1 MKIKGGDR
9 RPFSV
14 KVQEGSTL
22 MAVRF
27 RCPQCGK
34 KLKADPQQ
42 VGKRFQCT
50 TCGRIGIIPR
60 WQNQIDM
67 PSEGD
72 LLEQQPE
79 AAEASPETE
88 EEPIRFST
96 ARNGRREEDMDM
108 TPMVDVTF
116 LLLIF
121 FMLTASFAQQKALET
136 PAPDPTQQAAQSRNL
151 EELEE
156 DDDYIVIR
164 VDETSVVWV
173 EDHEAPTR
181 QELLSLLR
189 QRRSGG
195 GGPSRVLVTFHEKAR
210 HATVVMVFD
219 TARAAGFEDIRKAPD
234 EENF

>member
-1 MKIKGGDR
+1 
-9 RPFSV
+9 
-14 KVQEGSTL
+14 
-22 MAVRF
+22 MAIRF

-50 TCGRIGIIPR
+50 ACGRIGIIPR

-67 PSEGD
+67 PSEGE
-72 LLEQQPE
+72 LLDQPAPPRTGE
-79 AAEASPETE
+79 PPAAAG
-88 EEPIRFST
+88 EPPVRFST
-96 ARNGRREEDMDM
+96 GGRFRREDEMDM

-121 FMLTASFAQQKALET
+121 FMITASFAQQKALET
-136 PAPDPTQQAAQSRNL
+136 PTPDPTQQAAQSRNL
-151 EELEE
+151 EDLEE
-156 DDDYIVIR
+156 DDDYIIIR

-195 GGPSRVLVTFHEKAR
+195 GGPSRILVTFHEKAR
-210 HATVVMVFD
+210 HDTVIMVFD
-219 TARAAGFEDIRKAPD
+219 AARAAGFEDIRKAPD
-234 EENF
+234 EESF

>member
-1 MKIKGGDR
+1 
-9 RPFSV
+9 
-14 KVQEGSTL
+14 

-50 TCGRIGIIPR
+50 GCGRIGIIPR

-67 PSEGD
+67 PSEGQ
-72 LLEQQPE
+72 LLDQ
-79 AAEASPETE
+79 ADSLR
-88 EEPIRFST
+88 EEPQKKEETLPPVRFST
-96 ARNGRREEDMDM
+96 SGRRREEEMDM

-121 FMLTASFAQQKALET
+121 FMLTASFAKQKALET
-136 PAPDPTQQAAQSRNL
+136 PSPDPTQQAAQSRSL

-156 DDDYIVIR
+156 DDDYIIIR

-210 HATVVMVFD
+210 HDTVVMVFD
-219 TARAAGFEDIRKAPD
+219 AARAAGFEDIRKAPD
-234 EENF
+234 EEEF

>member
-1 MKIKGGDR
+1 
-9 RPFSV
+9 
-14 KVQEGSTL
+14 

-34 KLKADPQQ
+34 KLKADPKQ

-60 WQNQIDM
+60 WQSQVDM
-67 PSEGD
+67 LSEGE
-72 LLEQQPE
+72 LLEEDHSAETQQST
-79 AAEASPETE
+79 AETF
-88 EEPIRFST
+88 EPIRFAT
-96 ARNGRREEDMDM
+96 GRGGREEQELDM

-121 FMLTASFAQQKALET
+121 FMITASFAQQKALET
-136 PAPDPTQQAAQSRNL
+136 PPPDPTQQAAQNRTL
-151 EELEE
+151 EELEQ

-189 QRRSGG
+189 RRRSD
-195 GGPSRVLVTFHEKAR
+195 GGPTRILVTFHEKAR
-210 HATVVMVFD
+210 HDAVVMVFD

>member
-1 MKIKGGDR
+1 
-9 RPFSV
+9 
-14 KVQEGSTL
+14 
-22 MAVRF
+22 MAIRF

-34 KLKADPQQ
+34 KLKADPKQ

-60 WQNQIDM
+60 WQSQVDM
-67 PSEGD
+67 PSEGE
-72 LLEQQPE
+72 LLDQ
-79 AAEASPETE
+79 E
-88 EEPIRFST
+88 ELDGELPVVESAEPIRFTTVRGS
-96 ARNGRREEDMDM
+96 REEQNLDM

-121 FMLTASFAQQKALET
+121 FMITASFAQQKALET
-136 PAPDPTQQAAQSRNL
+136 PPPDPTQQAAQSRTL
-151 EELEE
+151 EELEQ
-156 DDDYIVIR
+156 DDDYIIIR
-164 VDETSVVWV
+164 VDESSVVWV

-195 GGPSRVLVTFHEKAR
+195 GPTRVLVTFHEKAK
-210 HATVVMVFD
+210 HATVIMVFD

-234 EENF
+234 EEEF

>member
-1 MKIKGGDR
+1 
-9 RPFSV
+9 
-14 KVQEGSTL
+14 
-22 MAVRF
+22 MAIRF

-34 KLKADPQQ
+34 KLKADPRQ

-50 TCGRIGIIPR
+50 ACGRIGIIPR
-60 WQNQIDM
+60 WQSQVDM
-67 PSEGD
+67 PSEGE
-72 LLEQQPE
+72 LLEQGEPGE
-79 AAEASPETE
+79 ELPAAESA
-88 EEPIRFST
+88 EPIRFST
-96 ARNGRREEDMDM
+96 GRSIREEQDLDM

-121 FMLTASFAQQKALET
+121 FMITASFAQQKALET
-136 PAPDPTQQAAQSRNL
+136 PPPDPSQQAAQSRTL

-164 VDETSVVWV
+164 VDESSVIWV

-189 QRRSGG
+189 QRRSR
-195 GGPSRVLVTFHEKAR
+195 GGPTRVLVTFHEKAK
-210 HATVVMVFD
+210 HATVIMVFD

-234 EENF
+234 EEEF